1 MITAGVDLSSQV
13 LGTASCVIG
22 WSGQR
27 GTVTSLCLGVADAD
41 IVELVGGV
49 DKLGIDVPLGWPIA
63 FAEAIAQHS
72 RTGRWPSDYSH
83 TDTTAL
89 RLRRTDLWAWKQLGF
104 PPPLSVSTDRIALPA
119 MRAASLLS
127 GLPDRIPLDGSGVI
141 TEAYPA
147 AALRRWGHPS
157 RGYKG
162 KNNVEVRRSLVR
174 GFLVETEAWLRMTDE
189 QVHRCLSSDDAFDA
203 LIAAL
208 VARAATLGMV
218 EPIPD
223 EDRVAATREGW
234 IAIPVSGSLHELAG
248 GS

>member
-13 LGTASCVIG
+13 AHTACCVID
-22 WSGQR
+22 WSDGR
-27 GTVTSLCLGVADAD
+27 GTVTTLCLGVADSY
-41 IVELVGGV
+41 IVQLVGEV

-63 FAEAIAQHS
+63 FAEAIVLHS
-72 RTGRWPSDYSH
+72 QTGRWPSDYSH
-83 TDTTAL
+83 ADTTAL

-119 MRAASLLS
+119 MRAAALLS
-127 GLPDRIPLDGSGVI
+127 GLPDRTALDGSGVV

-162 KNNVEVRRSLVR
+162 KSNSEARRTLVK
-174 GFLVETEAWLRMTDE
+174 GFLAEAEWL
-189 QVHRCLSSDDAFDA
+189 QVNDGQLNHCLSSDDAFDA

-208 VARAATLGMV
+208 VARAAALGLA
-218 EPIPD
+218 EPIP
-223 EDRVAATREGW
+223 EGDRLSAKREGW
-234 IAIPVSGSLHELAG
+234 IAIPVSGSLQKLAG
-248 GS
+248 RL

>member
-13 LGTASCVIG
+13 AHTASCVID
-22 WSGQR
+22 WSDGR
-27 GTVTSLCLGVADAD
+27 GTVTGLSLAVGDTC
-41 IVELVGGV
+41 IVQLVGEV

-63 FAEAIAQHS
+63 FAEAVAQHS
-72 RTGRWPSDYSH
+72 QNGRWPSDYSH
-83 TDTTAL
+83 ADTTAL

-127 GLPDRIPLDGSGVI
+127 GLPDRTALDGSGVV
-141 TEAYPA
+141 TEVYPA

-162 KNNVEVRRSLVR
+162 KSNSEARRTLVQ
-174 GFLVETEAWLRMTDE
+174 GFLARAEWLHVNDE
-189 QVHRCLSSDDAFDA
+189 QLNRCLSSDDAFDA

-208 VARAATLGMV
+208 VARAAALGLV
-218 EPIPD
+218 EAIPE

-234 IAIPVSGSLHELAG
+234 IAIPITGSLPKLPG
-248 GS
+248 DS